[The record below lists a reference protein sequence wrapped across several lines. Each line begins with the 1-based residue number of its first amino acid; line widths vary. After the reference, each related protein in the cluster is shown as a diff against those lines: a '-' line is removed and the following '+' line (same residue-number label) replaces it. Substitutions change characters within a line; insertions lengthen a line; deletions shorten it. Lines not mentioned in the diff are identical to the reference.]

1 MKLQS
6 LSTYNLKEFK
16 HLTGIY
22 LIKINTRDY
31 IGSSI
36 DLQRRLGEYKWM
48 TKMSTEKSK
57 RLLNPI
63 LSNAALKYGE
73 ENVKF
78 KILEYCKKEDLL
90 EREKFWIEKKKPFCN
105 FKLDPTTQQNCKTT
119 SKEVYQFSLSG
130 EFIKKYP
137 STSEAERQL
146 NIVEISAV
154 ARGVGKSRGGYL
166 WSYNDKCIV
175 YENNS
180 KLAKIKSV
188 YLIENNEKIFFKSIA
203 DCARFV
209 IDKYG
214 NLYPNFDSLC
224 AVICSRKNL
233 KVKTTKYI
241 NLDFINID
249 GNVIS

>member
-1 MKLQS
+1 
-6 LSTYNLKEFK
+6 
-16 HLTGIY
+16 
-22 LIKINTRDY
+22 
-31 IGSSI
+31 
-36 DLQRRLGEYKWM
+36 
-48 TKMSTEKSK
+48 MSTEKCK

-154 ARGVGKSRGGYL
+154 ARGKHEYKKSSGGYL
-166 WSYNDKCIV
+166 WSYTDKCIV

-233 KVKTTKYI
+233 KLKTTKYI